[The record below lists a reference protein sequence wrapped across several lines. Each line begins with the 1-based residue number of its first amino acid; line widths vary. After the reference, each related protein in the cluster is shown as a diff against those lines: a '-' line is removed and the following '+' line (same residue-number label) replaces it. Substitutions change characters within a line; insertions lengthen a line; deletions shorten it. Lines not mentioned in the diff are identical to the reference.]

1 MWPRISRSQ
10 RLMAFLPDPIPG
22 SADARVLGEYAF
34 FANGPDTHALAI
46 ALE

>member
-10 RLMAFLPDPIPG
+10 RLMAFLPDQIP
-22 SADARVLGEYAF
+22 SSDDARVLDAYAF